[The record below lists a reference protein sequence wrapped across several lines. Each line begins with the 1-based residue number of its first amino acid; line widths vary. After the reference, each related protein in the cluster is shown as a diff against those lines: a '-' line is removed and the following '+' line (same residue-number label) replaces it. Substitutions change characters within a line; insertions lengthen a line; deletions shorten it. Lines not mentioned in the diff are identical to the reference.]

1 MDKVPNSRT
10 KRSVGLLLAFSGFL
24 LITFISMSYAQ
35 EYGYR
40 LAQDAVATVWW
51 AEGAYKVKKDEP
63 PPRKNSTGIRLVCA
77 RNEYEPF
84 ILIFRPKQRMDDI
97 RVEISPLQSRKGV
110 ESSVLEVSLC
120 RVEWASVFSL
130 RSGTTS
136 GLSPARPILTT
147 SSSERPA
154 TATACSREVIWT

>member
-136 GLSPARPILTT
+136 GLSQSRPIFTT
-147 SSSERPA
+147 SS
-154 TATACSREVIWT
+154 